1 MPADFAY
8 LKYLMMGRKY
18 KINYLHEEKK
28 TCQTANLLKTSLE
41 NYYIKHF

>member
-18 KINYLHEEKK
+18 KINYLGEKK
-28 TCQTANLLKTSLE
+28 TCQTDNLLKTILE
-41 NYYIKHF
+41 NGYMKHF